1 MKSPKINE
9 LQLLQQNLQNLV
21 SQKQQLQSQMVEIDS
36 ALSELQTTNKA
47 YRILGKIMLAIPKED
62 LIKELREKK
71 DVAEIRLKNVGRQE
85 EKIKENLETV
95 QKEVIKELREKK

>member
-1 MKSPKINE
+1 M
-9 LQLLQQNLQNLV
+9 
-21 SQKQQLQSQMVEIDS
+21 
-36 ALSELQTTNKA
+36 
-47 YRILGKIMLAIPKED
+47 D